1 MYEHQYGF
9 PSIIGARCAPVTH
22 LHPSPHSH
30 LPDLAGL
37 HQQHQPAPANYMRAH
52 YLGPPVESSARL
64 GGVSSGLEDFMFTV
78 YLTAIISLDDAE
90 VQDMFGEPEIQI
102 VRTSHLAAQQSLINA
117 GLMQSD
123 ITDNQAYILY
133 LVCTPHFLASR
144 RRLTPAGRL
153 PPVHRPPPD
162 LLSPGYRRLRRATHG
177 APQRSRTL

>member
-1 MYEHQYGF
+1 
-9 PSIIGARCAPVTH
+9 
-22 LHPSPHSH
+22 
-30 LPDLAGL
+30 
-37 HQQHQPAPANYMRAH
+37 
-52 YLGPPVESSARL
+52 
-64 GGVSSGLEDFMFTV
+64 MFTV
-78 YLTAIISLDDAE
+78 YLTALISFDDAE

-153 PPVHRPPPD
+153 PPD
-162 LLSPGYRRLRRATHG
+162 LLSPCCRRLRRATHG
-177 APQRSRTL
+177 APQRSRALWPFSL